1 MGSGRRRAACQER
14 LVRLRLGTGRRMT
27 VWQDEEIQ
35 AWRHKRHISAATT
48 ACLWL
53 LRISFCLRLSADLHG
68 TSHSIARELQR
79 SLYEA
84 YGCFTLM
91 KNTLVK
97 FAVKSFQEGMQISL
111 KTSIVSIF
119 ETFLW
124 LSIFKPNYHR
134 ITAIWLI
141 TNKTRLVT
149 SCRCWWHYKQLRD
162 SRLKAI

>member
-1 MGSGRRRAACQER
+1 MGSGRRHAVCQET
-14 LVRLRLGTGRRMT
+14 LVRLRLGMGRRMT

-68 TSHSIARELQR
+68 TSHSIAREPQR
-79 SLYEA
+79 FSYEA
-84 YGCFTLM
+84 FGCFTLM

-97 FAVKSFQEGMQISL
+97 SRSAVEISRR
-111 KTSIVSIF
+111 TCRF
-119 ETFLW
+119 ETSLW
-124 LSIFKPNYHR
+124 LSIFKQNYHR
-134 ITAIWLI
+134 MSAIRLI

-149 SCRCWWHYKQLRD
+149 CWSWLADETSSSCVTVDRKQYK
-162 SRLKAI
+162 SAF